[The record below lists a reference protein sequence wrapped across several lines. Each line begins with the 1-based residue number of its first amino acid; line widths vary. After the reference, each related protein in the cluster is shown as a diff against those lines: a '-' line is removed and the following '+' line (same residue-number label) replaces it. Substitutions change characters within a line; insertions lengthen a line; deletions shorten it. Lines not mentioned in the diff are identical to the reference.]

1 MSGAKSLIVQKY
13 GGSSIAT
20 PAKLRRAGLRV
31 RESLREG
38 VGIVVVVSAMGDTT
52 DELIAL
58 AHRVSSDPP
67 LREMDMLLS
76 TGETITAP
84 LLAMALEAGGTQAVS
99 LTGLQAGIRTSRMH
113 RTARIVDIVPQRV
126 LDELERGRVVVV
138 AGFQGATEELDVT
151 TLGRGGSD
159 TSAVALAVAIDARR
173 CEIFT
178 DVSGVYT
185 ADPRVVGD
193 ARVIAEIGYDEML
206 EFAAAG
212 ARVMHPRAVEI
223 GDAYSMEIRVRSAFD
238 DGPGTVISRHPR
250 MENRQKVRGIAHET
264 DVAKVTLMRVPD
276 RPGVAAS
283 IFGPFGEHGI
293 NVDIVVQ
300 NISHEGTTDVSF
312 TIAESDLRA
321 ARRLLGDVA
330 RAVGAGGYMAT
341 ADIAKVSVVGTGLR
355 ETPGIYG
362 RIFATLAESDI
373 NIQMIT
379 TSEIHVTCI
388 IDRARVREA
397 VRALHR
403 AFELE
408 KI

>member
-1 MSGAKSLIVQKY
+1 MSERRATIVQKY
-13 GGSSIAT
+13 GGSSIAS

-31 RESLREG
+31 RESLHEG
-38 VGIVVVVSAMGDTT
+38 VGVVVVVSAMGDTT

-84 LLAMALEAGGTQAVS
+84 LLAMALEAGGTSAVS

-126 LDELERGRVVVV
+126 LDELARGRVVVV

-159 TSAVALAVAIDARR
+159 TSAVALAVAITAQR

-185 ADPRVVGD
+185 ADPRVVPD
-193 ARVIAEIGYDEML
+193 ARVIPEIGYDEML

-238 DGPGTVISRHPR
+238 DGPGTIITRHPR
-250 MENRQKVRGIAHET
+250 MEERQKVRGIAHET
-264 DVAKVTLMRVPD
+264 DVAKVTLLRVPD
-276 RPGVAAS
+276 RPGVAAA
-283 IFGPFGEHGI
+283 IFGPFGDNGI

-300 NISHEGTTDVSF
+300 NISHEGTTDLSF

-321 ARRLLGDVA
+321 ARRLLGDIA

-355 ETPGIYG
+355 EVPGIYA
-362 RIFATLAESDI
+362 RIFGTLAESGI
-373 NIQMIT
+373 NIQMIS

-388 IDRARVREA
+388 IDRAQTREA

-408 KI
+408 KL